1 MRKLMPLIPAVFF
14 CGALL
19 AYNSFSDSWREVRGD
34 HFIVYYTQDDKF
46 AKDALDRSE
55 VCYRRIALELGYP
68 RYSDFWTWDKRVK
81 LYIYPDHQSYL
92 KSTNQPSWSHG
103 MADYYAKEITSFAW
117 SNNFLES
124 LLPHE
129 IAHLIFRDFVG
140 FKGEVPLWLDEGV
153 AQWSEEIR
161 RDYVRKMIRKMY
173 EDDGLLSLENMMR
186 IDLKEIRDMG
196 KVYVLSTYTKDGQKA
211 PLILGAENLVNIY
224 YLQAVSLVGF
234 LVEKYGS
241 ESFAAFCRQLRDGKS
256 LGEAL
261 RFTYPTHL
269 ENLGDL
275 EVNWRK
281 YIAGN

>member
-153 AQWSEEIR
+153 AQWEE
-161 RDYVRKMIRKMY
+161 VRKRKWAINTVKSLIRKGDFIPLAKLMKVGPGS
-173 EDDGLLSLENMMR
+173 EDDP
-186 IDLKEIRDMG
+186 
-196 KVYVLSTYTKDGQKA
+196 VLSAKLYA
-211 PLILGAENLVNIY
+211 
-224 YLQAVSLVGF
+224 QAATLVGY
-234 LVEKYGS
+234 LIEKQGS
-241 ESFAAFCRQLRDGKS
+241 SRFAVLP
-256 LGEAL
+256 L
-261 RFTYPTHL
+261 T
-269 ENLGDL
+269 
-275 EVNWRK
+275 
-281 YIAGN
+281 